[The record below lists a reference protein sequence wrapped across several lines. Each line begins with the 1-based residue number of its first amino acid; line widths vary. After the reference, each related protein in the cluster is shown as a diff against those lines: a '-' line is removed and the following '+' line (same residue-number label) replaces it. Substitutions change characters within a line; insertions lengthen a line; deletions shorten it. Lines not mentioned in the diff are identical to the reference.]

1 MISAIQIAGQ
11 HLNTPPTKYGVR
23 ADLVALGWPA
33 FIQQVIQPEIDW
45 LASAGKPRILLHN
58 PFCAV
63 AGWFSFDQAI
73 HAKNANLITVRD
85 FATAWRPI
93 TESGVEVIAYLGT
106 LHADKDFQKRQG
118 PYSGDDYMQRITDSV
133 RPLINAGMSIGFDW
147 SNDYQPNSRE
157 SESIEL
163 VRAMLGDGCKAY
175 IEPAPTLAFPHLY
188 NWDSITQDNLF
199 RAYRETLAF
208 TAHKTGEVVR
218 WVDEIDWGGTVA
230 DVASRLAGR
239 YAAILDDEHTPAG
252 ATSHLRLSGYDA
264 NGFV

>member
-1 MISAIQIAGQ
+1 MISAIQICGQ
-11 HLNTPPTKYGVR
+11 HLTTPPTKYGVR

-33 FIQQVIQPEIDW
+33 FIEKIIRPEIDW
-45 LASAGKPRILLHN
+45 LKEAGKPRILLHN

-63 AGWFSFDQAI
+63 AGAFQFDQFL
-73 HAKNANLITVRD
+73 HARNAGLVTVD
-85 FATAWRPI
+85 GFVEAWRPI
-93 TESGVEVIAYLGT
+93 TESGVEVIGYIGT
-106 LHADKDFQKRQG
+106 FHGDRDFLKRRG
-118 PYSGDDYMQRITDSV
+118 PYTGDNYIERAIESAK
-133 RPLINAGMSIGFDW
+133 PLINAGMGLGFDY
-147 SNDYQPNSRE
+147 SHDYQPGSRE
-157 SESIEL
+157 SETIEVL
-163 VRAMLGDGCKAY
+163 RSMLNDGCKAY

-252 ATSHLRLSGYDA
+252 PTSHLRLSGYDA